1 MPSFGPATADG
12 ILAPHN
18 YNATR
23 PHRTLELETPD
34 GPRQVQ
40 RHGRVVARP
49 VLGGIHHRY
58 EREAA

>member
-1 MPSFGPATADG
+1 M
-12 ILAPHN
+12 LVEYVEY

-23 PHRTLELETPD
+23 PHCTLDLETPD

-40 RHGRVVARP
+40 RRGRVVAHP